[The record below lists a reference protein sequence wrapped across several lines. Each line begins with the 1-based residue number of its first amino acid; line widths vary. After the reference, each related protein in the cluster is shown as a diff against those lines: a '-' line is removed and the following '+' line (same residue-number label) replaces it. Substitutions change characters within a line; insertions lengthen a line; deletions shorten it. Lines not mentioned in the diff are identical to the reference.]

1 MRLESRF
8 SSSAFFRDGLL
19 EPRMPRRLV
28 LAWSLVLFVGIA
40 CAHANPPVASYIFP
54 AGGQRG
60 KTVDV
65 RVGGLFLHQSC
76 YFEMLGPGVKAP
88 DRIDRTKTAWF
99 EGPLLPLPDSQQA
112 EDYPKDMAGRI
123 EVAADAP
130 LGIRYWR
137 VATSQGATPALKFM
151 VGDLPE
157 IVENES
163 DGDPGPVAV
172 KLPVTINGRI
182 FPRENVDVWTFEAK
196 KGQSITCE
204 VCAARLGS
212 PLDSRLEVLDPKGR
226 RIAENDDYFGADSFL
241 RFTVADDGK
250 YQVKIHDINYRGGQ
264 AYVYRLTLTADPYV
278 DHVYPLGGRRGSK
291 TSFTFNGQALPDRP
305 VEIALPA
312 DSSSTFIHRLTIGD
326 KVTNPFPLD
335 IDDLPEYREAEPNDK
350 PEQAQRVEVPAILNG
365 RIDKPGDVD
374 YWSFAARKG
383 DVLEIDLRAARLG
396 SPLSGVLVVLDAAG
410 KELARADGLA
420 PGQGDPLLR
429 FTAPAEANYLV
440 RVEERFA
447 SRGGPTFAYR
457 LRIDRP
463 SSTPDFRLQF
473 AADALT
479 LNRAGEVK
487 LKITAERLG
496 KFDDA
501 INLEID
507 GLPKSVTVTGT
518 TIPAKQPA
526 AEITFKAD
534 ASAAIRPSRLTIRGV
549 AKIGDRTLTRTA
561 VLPAPHATPELDS
574 VLLAVALP
582 TPFTI
587 TGVYDM
593 RFAAR
598 GTVLHRKYHIERS
611 GFTGPIDVSLAD
623 RQMRHLQGVTGPTI
637 TVPADANEFDYA
649 VTLPP
654 WMETGRTSRTCVMG
668 VGIIKDADG
677 SEHKVSFSSVGQ
689 NEQIVAVV
697 EPGRL
702 GLSVEPE
709 SIRAAP
715 DKTVTVSVRV
725 ARAKGMEG
733 PVKVELVLSAHVHG
747 IHAEPV
753 TIAADKSTAEVAV
766 RFAVDAKVPFDCRA
780 VLRAT
785 LLEKGDPV
793 VAESSLAILPSR

>member
-1 MRLESRF
+1 VI
-8 SSSAFFRDGLL
+8 
-19 EPRMPRRLV
+19 P
-28 LAWSLVLFVGIA
+28 
-40 CAHANPPVASYIFP
+40 CARANPPVASYIFP

-60 KTVDV
+60 KTVEV

-76 YFEMLGPGVKAP
+76 YFEMLGPGIKAP
-88 DRIDRTKTAWF
+88 DRIDRTKTTLF

-123 EVAADAP
+123 QIAADAS
-130 LGIRYWR
+130 LGVRYWR

-157 IVENES
+157 IVEDEI
-163 DGDPGPVAV
+163 DGDPGPVEV

-182 FPRENVDVWTFEAK
+182 FPRENVDVWTLEAK
-196 KGQSITCE
+196 RGQSITCE

-212 PLDSRLEVLDPKGR
+212 PLDSRLEVLNPKGR

-241 RFTVADDGK
+241 RFTAAEDGR
-250 YQVKIHDINYRGGQ
+250 YQVKIHDINFKGGQ

-278 DHVYPLGGRRGSK
+278 DHVYPLGGRRGTK
-291 TSFTFNGQALPDRP
+291 TSFVLSGQGMPEQHA
-305 VEIALPA
+305 EIALPA
-312 DSSSTFIHRLTIGD
+312 EGPSPFVHRLSVGD
-326 KVTNPFPLD
+326 KITNSLPLD
-335 IDDLPEYREAEPNDK
+335 LDDLPEYREAEPNDK
-350 PEQAQRVEVPAILNG
+350 PEQAARVEIPAILNG

-383 DVLEIDLRAARLG
+383 DVLELDLRAARIG
-396 SPLSGVLVVLDAAG
+396 SPLSGVLVLVDAAG

-420 PGQGDPLLR
+420 PGQGDPFLR

-440 RVEERFA
+440 RVEERFS
-447 SRGGPTFAYR
+447 SRGGPAFAYR
-457 LRIDRP
+457 LRIDHP
-463 SSTPDFRLQF
+463 SSTPVFRLQL

-479 LNRAGEVK
+479 LNRGGEVK

-496 KFDDA
+496 KCEDA

-507 GLPKSVTVTGT
+507 GLPKGLTATGT

-526 AEITFKAD
+526 TEITLKAD
-534 ASAAIRPSRLTIRGV
+534 PSAAIRPSRLTIRGT
-549 AKIGDRTLTRTA
+549 AKIGDRVITQTA
-561 VLPAPHATPELDS
+561 VLPAPWATPELDS
-574 VLLAVALP
+574 VLLAVALR

-587 TGVYDM
+587 VGAYDM

-598 GTVLHRKYHIERS
+598 GTVLHRKYRIERN
-611 GFTGPIDVSLAD
+611 GFTGPIEVSLAD

-637 TVPADANEFDYA
+637 TVPADATEFDYA

-654 WMETGRTSRTCVMG
+654 WMETGRTSRSCVMG
-668 VGIIKDADG
+668 VGTIKDADG
-677 SEHKVSFSSVGQ
+677 SEYKVSFSSVNQ

-697 EPGRL
+697 DPGRL
-702 GLSVEPE
+702 GLDVEPE
-709 SIRAAP
+709 SVSAAP
-715 DKTVTVSVRV
+715 DKTVAV
-725 ARAKGMEG
+725 AVKVTRAKGMQG
-733 PVKVELVLSAHVHG
+733 PVKVELVLPAHLRG

-753 TIAADKSTAEVAV
+753 TIAADKSSAEVSL
-766 RFAVDAKVPFDCRA
+766 RFNAEAKGRFNGCV

-785 LLEKGDPV
+785 LMENGEPV
-793 VAESSLAILPSR
+793 VAEAPLSLVPLR